1 MVKHYSKRASKKR
14 AYKKRRTVKKSK
26 NATRR
31 KIQKGGFQETWML
44 AVTLLI
50 PIIIAAVGG
59 DKLLKFLKFISLF
72 TGGTGAQG
80 GGGVQTGGIFGI
92 SSIADLQAK
101 ASSLAATAQ
110 SKASSGLAAA
120 SGKFNEIRGATPTD
134 PASTSAALPPG
145 KLKVALISKLTE
157 LKDDL
162 VKEKKPVDN
171 AATLNCI
178 DQIINSLSKTDFDS
192 PPPENLPSKP
202 ESVSPFETIKDGIM
216 TEYNK
221 LEGTQLS
228 MVDKFKQGSITALGI
243 IRVSIRKSIDTQ
255 TAKLLNYIKIKYRL
269 SDPDIDC
276 FLTLKNTFLNKFIKG
291 LTGDLGVKITAAIEK
306 LKQDPRVS
314 FIFSGVDKLKS
325 GLSGALSS
333 AKGMFGFG
341 SGNTPNLQATGTAVP
356 LQSRNNAETVAT
368 TKREVAFNAATGAR
382 NKRSAATAATK
393 KVDEF
398 TAAAIKASG
407 GYADTNPKS
416 DGNIKLTEL
425 RTKASTMHKA
435 ATAAEADAQIKED
448 EAKAAEAVFAEAKA
462 AAAAAVTQTTP
473 PSGGFFDGL
482 KAKGTGFLE
491 QGITAVETVAKKVKK
506 ATTDNYSSTNGLTA
520 ENFKQEII
528 TMKNNFLK
536 VLKTQYNIV
545 NPDIDCLLRK
555 SLVTI
560 YRNFKY
566 ERVPDPDWTGH
577 MIWGW
582 TRAGRDENSIMPH
595 QLYKKSFDYSFGDP
609 KPDRPD
615 NKSGLLLDK
624 IDDLITRED
633 ITFEDFKK
641 LFELKPNKKD
651 EPFGDNRLTMRVTAG
666 RDNIKIT
673 NNITK
678 FCPPA
683 Q

>member
-1 MVKHYSKRASKKR
+1 M
-14 AYKKRRTVKKSK
+14 
-26 NATRR
+26 
-31 KIQKGGFQETWML
+31 
-44 AVTLLI
+44 
-50 PIIIAAVGG
+50 
-59 DKLLKFLKFISLF
+59 
-72 TGGTGAQG
+72 GA
-80 GGGVQTGGIFGI
+80 
-92 SSIADLQAK
+92 
-101 ASSLAATAQ
+101 
-110 SKASSGLAAA
+110 
-120 SGKFNEIRGATPTD
+120 
-134 PASTSAALPPG
+134 
-145 KLKVALISKLTE
+145 
-157 LKDDL
+157 
-162 VKEKKPVDN
+162 
-171 AATLNCI
+171 
-178 DQIINSLSKTDFDS
+178 
-192 PPPENLPSKP
+192 
-202 ESVSPFETIKDGIM
+202 
-216 TEYNK
+216 
-221 LEGTQLS
+221 
-228 MVDKFKQGSITALGI
+228 
-243 IRVSIRKSIDTQ
+243 
-255 TAKLLNYIKIKYRL
+255 
-269 SDPDIDC
+269 
-276 FLTLKNTFLNKFIKG
+276 
-291 LTGDLGVKITAAIEK
+291 
-306 LKQDPRVS
+306 
-314 FIFSGVDKLKS
+314 
-325 GLSGALSS
+325 
-333 AKGMFGFG
+333 
-341 SGNTPNLQATGTAVP
+341 
-356 LQSRNNAETVAT
+356 
-368 TKREVAFNAATGAR
+368 
-382 NKRSAATAATK
+382 
-393 KVDEF
+393 
-398 TAAAIKASG
+398 
-407 GYADTNPKS
+407 
-416 DGNIKLTEL
+416 
-425 RTKASTMHKA
+425 
-435 ATAAEADAQIKED
+435 AAEADAKIKED
-448 EAKAAEAVFAEAKA
+448 EAKAAA
-462 AAAAAVTQTTP
+462 ATAVTQTTP

>member
-31 KIQKGGFQETWML
+31 RKIQNGGFQETWML

-59 DKLLKFLKFISLF
+59 DKLLKFLEFISLF

-80 GGGVQTGGIFGI
+80 GGGVQTGGFFGI

-101 ASSLAATAQ
+101 ASTLGANARE
-110 SKASSGLAAA
+110 KASTGLAAA

-269 SDPDIDC
+269 SDPDIVC
-276 FLTLKNTFLNKFIKG
+276 FRTLKNTFLNKFIKG

-333 AKGMFGFG
+333 AKGMFGLG
-341 SGNTPNLQATGTAVP
+341 SGTTPNLQATGTAIT
-356 LQSRNNAETVAT
+356 LQSRSNAETDAK
-368 TKREVAFNAATGAR
+368 TKRDLAFNARTAAR
-382 NKRSAATAATK
+382 NKRAAANAATK
-393 KVDEF
+393 KVDAMN
-398 TAAAIKASG
+398 AAAAAAVGTSAYTVVDQKKEEEIK
-407 GYADTNPKS
+407 
-416 DGNIKLTEL
+416 IL
-425 RTKASTMHKA
+425 RTNATTLRKD
-435 ATAAEADAQIKED
+435 ATAAEKDAEIKEA
-448 EAKAAEAVFAEAKA
+448 EAKAADAVFAEAKA
-462 AAAAAVTQTTP
+462 AAAAVTQTPP
-473 PSGGFFDGL
+473 PSGGVFDGL
-482 KAKGTGFLE
+482 KAKSSGFLE
-491 QGITAVETVAKKVKK
+491 QGKTAFDTVAKKVKK

-528 TMKNNFLK
+528 KMKDEFLK
-536 VLKTQYNIV
+536 VLKLQYNIV

-560 YRNFKY
+560 YKNFKR
-566 ERVPDPDWTGH
+566 EMVPDPDWTGH
-577 MIWGW
+577 MTTGW
-582 TRAGRDENSIMPH
+582 TRAKRDENSIMPH
-595 QLYKKSFDYSFGDP
+595 ELYKKSFHYSFGDP
-609 KPDRPD
+609 KPDRSD

-633 ITFEDFKK
+633 ITFEYFKK
-641 LFELKPNKKD
+641 LFELKPNKD
-651 EPFGDNRLTMRVTAG
+651 EPLGDNRLTMRVTAG
-666 RDNIKIT
+666 RNNDEIT